1 MEAQDVCAV
10 GSAAHEDRDELVLGK
25 GLPQVAN
32 VAAEGRSWV
41 LARFGG

>member
-25 GLPQVAN
+25 GLPQD
-32 VAAEGRSWV
+32 VAAEGWSWV